1 MRKIFT
7 LFLLFLIVS
16 LNAQNIKTSYKISF
30 CGKPQKLTLIQY
42 NDGTVLGFLETDF
55 SKQAQ
60 MRKGTSTPIKI
71 KTEITDAQTKR
82 LFADLNDVG
91 IESLVNCNTDKECKS
106 VTFLDAN
113 DLIIDL
119 LLEDGTEKRFDYL
132 NIYPLSDTNTVE
144 EETELRK
151 KVQRIVTNVD
161 EVIHLKEMFNNVS
174 RDLEIGFY
182 YCYLDDM
189 STNCIDKK
197 NSN

>member
-7 LFLLFLIVS
+7 LFLLFLVVS
-16 LNAQNIKTSYKISF
+16 LNAQNIKISYKISF
-30 CGKPQKLTLIQY
+30 CGKPQTLTLIEY
-42 NDGTVLGFLETDF
+42 NDGTVSGFLETDF

-60 MRKGTSTPIKI
+60 MRKGTSIPIKI
-71 KTEITDAQTKR
+71 KTEITEAQTKR
-82 LFADLNDVG
+82 LFDDLNDLG

-106 VTFLDAN
+106 VTFLDGN

-119 LLEDGTEKRFDYL
+119 LLEDETEKRFDYM
-132 NIYPLSDTNTVE
+132 NIYPLSDINTVE

-151 KVQRIVTNVD
+151 KVQSIVTTID
-161 EVIHLKEMFNNVS
+161 QILHLKEMFHNVS
-174 RDLEIGFY
+174 RDLETGYY

-197 NSN
+197 